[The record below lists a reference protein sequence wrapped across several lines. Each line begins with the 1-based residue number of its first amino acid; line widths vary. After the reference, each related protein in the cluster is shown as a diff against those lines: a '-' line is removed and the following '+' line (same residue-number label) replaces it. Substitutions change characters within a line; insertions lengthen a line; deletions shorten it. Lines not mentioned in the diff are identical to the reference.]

1 MSTPLKQSQYELI
14 KEIRKYIFSYALI
27 FPIPIFIMKLVL
39 GGRSQLLS
47 GGLHLKSTKLVE
59 SGFKYYFPTIS
70 SFLMK

>member
-14 KEIRKYIFSYALI
+14 KEIRKYVFSYALI

-47 GGLHLKSTKLVE
+47 GGLHLKPTKLVE

-70 SFLMK
+70 SFLKK